1 MADWKKWV
9 AVNKDK
15 LSLDDF
21 VEDIIS
27 EISFNE
33 GARIAEEETINKAC
47 EWLMVHV
54 NDNLE
59 YGSRVVVRN
68 FREYMKG
75 GSDD

>member
-33 GARIAEEETINKAC
+33 GA
-47 EWLMVHV
+47 
-54 NDNLE
+54 
-59 YGSRVVVRN
+59 G
-68 FREYMKG
+68 
-75 GSDD
+75 